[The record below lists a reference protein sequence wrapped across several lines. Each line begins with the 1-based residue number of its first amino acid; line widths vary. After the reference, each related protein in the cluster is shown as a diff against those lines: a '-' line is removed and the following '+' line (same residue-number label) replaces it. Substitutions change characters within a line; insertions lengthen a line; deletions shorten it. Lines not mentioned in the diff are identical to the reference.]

1 MPQHFRE
8 NRAPCDLNRHW
19 KSLPEEERWESEL
32 HSLTFLT
39 LFWQTGAS
47 VFLPAA
53 LLNRSQTMKVWKNLN
68 IYKVIYLA
76 SVVVYNLLSFRDFVV
91 VSWQNLIRLSLQFTF
106 VGFGGIFFGSP
117 ALGLC
122 QEGVSCIHLFHFASI
137 HLSREPGEYSV
148 ASGTDDLLDSRLSWF
163 DMWSKVPVISLGWNP
178 RHHPVIM
185 RKCHIY
191 LKEEDKESVT
201 SSIHWLLLKSH
212 L

>member
-8 NRAPCDLNRHW
+8 NRAPCDLNWRW

-91 VSWQNLIRLSLQFTF
+91 VS
-106 VGFGGIFFGSP
+106 
-117 ALGLC
+117 
-122 QEGVSCIHLFHFASI
+122 
-137 HLSREPGEYSV
+137 
-148 ASGTDDLLDSRLSWF
+148 
-163 DMWSKVPVISLGWNP
+163 
-178 RHHPVIM
+178 
-185 RKCHIY
+185 
-191 LKEEDKESVT
+191 
-201 SSIHWLLLKSH
+201 
-212 L
+212 